1 MPSLHKQLRSTR
13 ASSKNKEYMSR
24 RGWFLFL
31 LVGFLWGIPY
41 LFIKVAVD
49 PDNGFTPATVVCL
62 RTAIGAAILIP
73 LAIRGG
79 HFSAALKGYK
89 YVALYA
95 LLEMIGP
102 WILIGTAEQK
112 ISSGLAGLLVAS
124 VPIWATIFA
133 SLRGDKTVW
142 QRKRLFGIVVGFIG
156 LIAVVGIESIT
167 GSADALS
174 IFMVL
179 LASIGYSYA
188 VMMVQGAL
196 PGVSGVAINA
206 VAMAITAL
214 FYLPFAIAQWPTHT
228 ISAGAIR
235 AVIGLGVLS
244 TGAAFAAF
252 FTLANIIGVARGSLV
267 TYLNTACAVVL
278 GVIILDEPLTTGII
292 LGLPLVL
299 IGSYFAS
306 RKPANT

>member
-1 MPSLHKQLRSTR
+1 
-13 ASSKNKEYMSR
+13 MSR

-79 HFSAALKGYK
+79 HFSAALKGYR

-142 QRKRLFGIVVGFIG
+142 QRKRLLGIVVGFIG

-214 FYLPFAIAQWPTHT
+214 FYLPFAIAQWPNHT

-235 AVIGLGVLS
+235 AIIGLGVLS

-267 TYLNTACAVVL
+267 TYLNTACAVIL

>member
-1 MPSLHKQLRSTR
+1 
-13 ASSKNKEYMSR
+13 MSR
-24 RGWFLFL
+24 RGWFLFI

-49 PDNGFTPATVVCL
+49 PDNGFSPATVVCL

-73 LAIRGG
+73 IAIKQRQFIAAVRGWR
-79 HFSAALKGYK
+79 
-89 YVALYA
+89 YVFAYA

-112 ISSGLAGLLVAS
+112 ISSGLTGLLVAS

-133 SLRGDKTVW
+133 SMRGDKSVW
-142 QRKRLFGIVVGFIG
+142 HRTRLFGIIVGFIG
-156 LIAVVGIESIT
+156 LVAVVGIESIT
-167 GSADALS
+167 GSADPLS
-174 IFMVL
+174 IAMVL
-179 LASIGYSYA
+179 LASVGYSYA

-196 PGVSGVAINA
+196 PHVSGIAINA
-206 VAMAITAL
+206 VAMLMTAI
-214 FYLPFAIAQWPTHT
+214 FYMPFTIAQWPTHQ
-228 ISAGAIR
+228 ISDGAIR
-235 AVIGLGVLS
+235 AIVGLGVLS

-252 FTLANIIGVARGSLV
+252 FTLASIIGVARGSLV

-278 GVIILDEPLTTGII
+278 GVIILNEPLTIGII

-306 RKPANT
+306 RKPAYA

>member
-1 MPSLHKQLRSTR
+1 
-13 ASSKNKEYMSR
+13 MSR
-24 RGWFLFL
+24 RAWFLFI

-49 PDNGFTPATVVCL
+49 PENGFSPAAVVCL

-73 LAIRGG
+73 IAIKQRQFISAVRGWR
-79 HFSAALKGYK
+79 HVAA
-89 YVALYA
+89 YA

-133 SLRGDKTVW
+133 SMRGDKTVW
-142 QRKRLFGIVVGFIG
+142 HHKRLFGIVVGFVG
-156 LIAVVGIESIT
+156 LIAVVGFESIT
-167 GSADALS
+167 GSADPLS
-174 IFMVL
+174 IGMVL

-196 PGVSGVAINA
+196 PHVSGIAINA
-206 VAMAITAL
+206 VAMAMTAL
-214 FYLPFAIAQWPTHT
+214 FYLPFTISQWPTHE
-228 ISAGAIR
+228 ISQGAIR
-235 AVIGLGVLS
+235 AIVGLGVLS

-252 FTLANIIGVARGSLV
+252 FTLANMIGVARGSLV
-267 TYLNTACAVVL
+267 TYLNTAFAVVL
-278 GVIILDEPLTTGII
+278 GVAILGEPLTTGII

-306 RKPANT
+306 RKPVTK

>member
-1 MPSLHKQLRSTR
+1 
-13 ASSKNKEYMSR
+13 MSR
-24 RGWFLFL
+24 RGWFLFS
-31 LVGFLWGIPY
+31 LVGLLWGIPY

-62 RTAIGAAILIP
+62 RTAIGAAILVPI
-73 LAIRGG
+73 AIKQRQFISAVRGWR
-79 HFSAALKGYK
+79 
-89 YVALYA
+89 YVFAYA

-124 VPIWATIFA
+124 VPIWATLFA
-133 SLRGDKTVW
+133 SMRGDKSVW
-142 QRKRLFGIVVGFIG
+142 HHKRLFGIVVGFIG
-156 LIAVVGIESIT
+156 LVAVVGIESIK
-167 GSADALS
+167 GSADPLS

-196 PGVSGVAINA
+196 PHVSGIAINA
-206 VAMAITAL
+206 VAMLMTAV
-214 FYLPFAIAQWPTHT
+214 FYLPWAIIQWPTHQ
-228 ISAGAIR
+228 ISEGAIR
-235 AVIGLGVLS
+235 AIVGLGVLS

-252 FTLANIIGVARGSLV
+252 FTLAAIIGVARGSLV
-267 TYLNTACAVVL
+267 TYLNTAFAVLL
-278 GVIILDEPLTTGII
+278 GVIILNEPLTIGII

-306 RKPANT
+306 RKPASA

>member
-1 MPSLHKQLRSTR
+1 
-13 ASSKNKEYMSR
+13 MSR
-24 RGWFLFL
+24 RAWFLFI

-49 PDNGFTPATVVCL
+49 PENGFSPAAVVCL

-73 LAIRGG
+73 IAIKQRQFIAAVRGWR
-79 HFSAALKGYK
+79 HVAA
-89 YVALYA
+89 YA

-133 SLRGDKTVW
+133 SMRGDKTVW
-142 QRKRLFGIVVGFIG
+142 HHKRLFGIVVGFVG
-156 LIAVVGIESIT
+156 LIAVVGFESIT
-167 GSADALS
+167 GSADPLS
-174 IFMVL
+174 IGMVL

-196 PGVSGVAINA
+196 PHVSGIAINA
-206 VAMAITAL
+206 VAMAMTAL
-214 FYLPFAIAQWPTHT
+214 FYLPFTISQWPTHE
-228 ISAGAIR
+228 ISQGAIR
-235 AVIGLGVLS
+235 AIVGLGVLS

-252 FTLANIIGVARGSLV
+252 FTLANMIGVARGSLV
-267 TYLNTACAVVL
+267 TYLNTAFAVVL
-278 GVIILDEPLTTGII
+278 GVAILGEPLTTGII

-306 RKPANT
+306 RKPVTK

>member
-1 MPSLHKQLRSTR
+1 
-13 ASSKNKEYMSR
+13 MSR

-49 PDNGFTPATVVCL
+49 PEDGFTPATVVCL

-73 LAIRGG
+73 IAIKQRHFISAVRGWR
-79 HFSAALKGYK
+79 HVAA
-89 YVALYA
+89 YA

-133 SLRGDKTVW
+133 SIRGDKTVW
-142 QRKRLFGIVVGFIG
+142 HHKRLFGIVVGFIG
-156 LIAVVGIESIT
+156 LVAVVGIESIQ
-167 GSADALS
+167 GSADPLS

-188 VMMVQGAL
+188 VMMVQSAL
-196 PGVSGVAINA
+196 PHVSGIAINA
-206 VAMAITAL
+206 LAMLMTAI
-214 FYLPFAIAQWPTHT
+214 FYLPWAIVQWPTHQ
-228 ISAGAIR
+228 ISDGAIR
-235 AVIGLGVLS
+235 AIVGLGVLS

-252 FTLANIIGVARGSLV
+252 FTLASIIGVARGSLV
-267 TYLNTACAVVL
+267 TYLNTACAVLL
-278 GVIILDEPLTTGII
+278 GVIILNEPLTVGIV

-306 RKPANT
+306 RKPVSA

>member
-1 MPSLHKQLRSTR
+1 
-13 ASSKNKEYMSR
+13 MSR

-49 PDNGFTPATVVCL
+49 PEDGFTPATVVCL

-73 LAIRGG
+73 IAIKQRHFISAVRGWR
-79 HFSAALKGYK
+79 HVAA
-89 YVALYA
+89 YA

-133 SLRGDKTVW
+133 SIRGNKTVW
-142 QRKRLFGIVVGFIG
+142 HHKRLFGIVVGFIG
-156 LIAVVGIESIT
+156 LVAVVGIESIK
-167 GSADALS
+167 GSADPLS

-188 VMMVQGAL
+188 VMMVQSAL
-196 PGVSGVAINA
+196 PHVSGIAINA
-206 VAMAITAL
+206 LAMLMTAI
-214 FYLPFAIAQWPTHT
+214 FYLPWAIVQWPTHQ
-228 ISAGAIR
+228 ISDGAIR
-235 AVIGLGVLS
+235 AIVGLGVLS

-252 FTLANIIGVARGSLV
+252 FTLASIIGVARGSLV
-267 TYLNTACAVVL
+267 TYLNTACAVLL
-278 GVIILDEPLTTGII
+278 GVIILNEPLTVGIV

-306 RKPANT
+306 RKPVSA

>member
-1 MPSLHKQLRSTR
+1 V
-13 ASSKNKEYMSR
+13 
-24 RGWFLFL
+24 RG
-31 LVGFLWGIPY
+31 
-41 LFIKVAVD
+41 A
-49 PDNGFTPATVVCL
+49 
-62 RTAIGAAILIP
+62 
-73 LAIRGG
+73 
-79 HFSAALKGYK
+79 K
-89 YVALYA
+89 YVFFYA

-167 GSADALS
+167 GSSDPLS
-174 IFMVL
+174 IAMVL
-179 LASIGYSYA
+179 VASIGYSYA
-188 VMMVQGAL
+188 VMMVQSAL
-196 PGVSGVAINA
+196 PNVSGVAINA
-206 VAMAITAL
+206 VAMAMTAL
-214 FYLPFAIAQWPTHT
+214 FYLPWAIAQWPTHE
-228 ISAGAIR
+228 ISPSAIR
-235 AVIGLGVLS
+235 AVVGLGVLS

-252 FTLANIIGVARGSLV
+252 FTLATIIGVARASLV

-278 GVIILDEPLTTGII
+278 GVIILHEPLTMGII

-306 RKPANT
+306 RKRIDA

>member
-1 MPSLHKQLRSTR
+1 
-13 ASSKNKEYMSR
+13 MSR
-24 RGWFLFL
+24 RGWFLFI

-49 PDNGFTPATVVCL
+49 PENGFSPATVVFL
-62 RTAIGAAILIP
+62 RTAIGAAILLPIAIKQKQLIP
-73 LAIRGG
+73 SI
-79 HFSAALKGYK
+79 KGIK
-89 YVALYA
+89 YVAFYA

-133 SLRGDKTVW
+133 SIRGDKTVW
-142 QRKRLFGIVVGFIG
+142 HHTRLIGIVIGFIG

-167 GSADALS
+167 GYADPLS
-174 IFMVL
+174 IAMVL
-179 LASIGYSYA
+179 IASIGYAYA

-196 PGVSGVAINA
+196 PHVSGIAINA

-214 FYLPFAIAQWPTHT
+214 FYLPFTVAQWPTHE
-228 ISAGAIR
+228 ISQEAIG

-244 TGAAFAAF
+244 TGAAFVAF
-252 FTLANIIGVARGSLV
+252 FALASIIGVARGSLV
-267 TYLNTACAVVL
+267 TYLNTAFAVVL
-278 GVIILDEPLTTGII
+278 GIIILNEPLTFGIL

-299 IGSYFAS
+299 IGSYLAS
-306 RKPANT
+306 RKPASVKN

>member
-1 MPSLHKQLRSTR
+1 
-13 ASSKNKEYMSR
+13 MSR
-24 RGWFLFL
+24 RGWFLFC

-49 PDNGFTPATVVCL
+49 SEDGFSPATVVCL
-62 RTAIGAAILIP
+62 RTAIGAAILVP
-73 LAIRGG
+73 LALRGG
-79 HFSAALKGYK
+79 QFIAAIKGFK

-112 ISSGLAGLLVAS
+112 ISSGLTGLLVAS
-124 VPIWATIFA
+124 VPIWATLFA
-133 SLRGDKTVW
+133 SMRGDKTVW
-142 QRKRLFGIVVGFIG
+142 HHKRLFGIVVGFIG
-156 LIAVVGIESIT
+156 LVAVVGIESFQ

-179 LASIGYSYA
+179 IASIGYSYA

-196 PGVSGVAINA
+196 PHVSGIAINA
-206 VAMAITAL
+206 LAMLMTAI
-214 FYLPFAIAQWPTHT
+214 FYLPWAVIQWPTHQ
-228 ISAGAIR
+228 ISEGAIR

-252 FTLANIIGVARGSLV
+252 FTLAAIIGVARGSLV

-278 GVIILDEPLTTGII
+278 GVIILNEPLTTGII

-306 RKPANT
+306 RKPVNT

>member
-1 MPSLHKQLRSTR
+1 
-13 ASSKNKEYMSR
+13 MSR
-24 RGWFLFL
+24 RGWFLFI

-49 PDNGFTPATVVCL
+49 PDNGFTPAIVVCL

-73 LAIRGG
+73 IAIKQKQLMPALRGI
-79 HFSAALKGYK
+79 K
-89 YVALYA
+89 YVAPYA

-112 ISSGLAGLLVAS
+112 ISSGLAGLLIAS

-133 SLRGDKTVW
+133 SLQGDKTVW
-142 QRKRLFGIVVGFIG
+142 QRTRLAGLVLGFIG
-156 LIAVVGIESIT
+156 LVAVVGIESIK
-167 GSADALS
+167 GSSDALS

-179 LASIGYSYA
+179 VAAVGYSYA
-188 VMMVQGAL
+188 VMMVQRAL
-196 PGVSGVAINA
+196 PGVSGIAING
-206 VAMAITAL
+206 VAMAISAL
-214 FYLPFAIAQWPTHT
+214 FYLPFTIVQWPTHE
-228 ISAGAIR
+228 ISTAAINSI
-235 AVIGLGVLS
+235 IGLGVLS

-252 FTLANIIGVARGSLV
+252 FTLVSIIGVARGSLV
-267 TYLNTACAVVL
+267 TYLNTAFAVVL
-278 GVIILDEPLTTGII
+278 GVLILGEPLTIGMA

-306 RKPANT
+306 RKPVTK